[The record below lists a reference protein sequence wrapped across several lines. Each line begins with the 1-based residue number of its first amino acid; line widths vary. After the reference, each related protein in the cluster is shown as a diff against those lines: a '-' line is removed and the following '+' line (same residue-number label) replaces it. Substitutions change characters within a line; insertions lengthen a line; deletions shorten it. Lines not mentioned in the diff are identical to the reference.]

1 MSTENVTETENKAS
15 ENQSPKMSDFV
26 KTNSEGKKVFNL
38 IKFKKY
44 ITTELSYQNFY
55 DRFNRSYMNYSRCEI
70 EQMAE
75 HPELY
80 GRRIVDLSQ
89 YMYLKSGY
97 YKRLI
102 DYFVN
107 QVKLNYTI
115 DTQALKPGM
124 IINNKP
130 DTIKKNYISFAA
142 QSEKFGLQNEIHNIL
157 KRLYRD
163 DACFAYVLENESGIS
178 YYYFDPLVCHI
189 SKLVNGKVYQFNIDI
204 PLAGKLGYI
213 ELFPAEI
220 QLMIEEAQ
228 NKGLTRLEIP
238 MDKCLCLKY
247 NNDFPYLYPPFFM
260 MIADILLIDEYKDLA
275 KAQSINDAYK
285 ILTLKIPTKD
295 GEITLDDGLI
305 STFVGS
311 VFDTVQNNIGV
322 ITTPFDMATEEFSSS
337 NADDRDTVSD
347 AISWAF
353 KNVGVSE
360 ALMSGASSGSELKL
374 SVTNDSGDLFR
385 IYRMIEDWIALQM
398 HIRGF
403 VYSNYE
409 FVYKILDMTIFNEKD
424 FISNEL
430 QMAQNGLPNKSRLAS
445 ANGMSPAVMIGNSV
459 VENEILKDMFDSW
472 IPLQTSYTMSG
483 NGSSSNSGSETV
495 GGRPVKDDADVTAV
509 TEVQRENDSNNTENR
524 I

>member
-1 MSTENVTETENKAS
+1 MSTENVIETENKTS

-26 KTNSEGKKVFNL
+26 KTNAEGKKVFDL
-38 IKFKKY
+38 VKFKQY
-44 ITTELSYQNFY
+44 ITTSLSYQNFY
-55 DRFNRSYMNYSRCEI
+55 DRFNRSYLSYSRCEI
-70 EQMAE
+70 EHMAE

-80 GRRIVDLSQ
+80 GRRIVNLSQ

-107 QVKLNYTI
+107 QAKLNYTI

-124 IINNKP
+124 ISNNKP

-142 QSEKFGLQNEIHNIL
+142 QAEKFGLQNEIHNIL

-163 DACFAYVLENESGIS
+163 DACFAYVLENESSIS
-178 YYYFDPLVCHI
+178 YYYFDPMICHI
-189 SKLVNGKVYQFNIDI
+189 SRLVDGKVYQFSIDI
-204 PLAGKLGYI
+204 PLAGRFGYV

-220 QLMIEEAQ
+220 QLLVKEAQ
-228 NKGLTRLEIP
+228 ERGLTRVEIP
-238 MDKCLCLKY
+238 MDKSLCIKY

-285 ILTLKIPTKD
+285 LLTMKVPTKD
-295 GEITLDDGLI
+295 GEITLDKGLI
-305 STFVGS
+305 EFFTSLVLD
-311 VFDTVQNNIGV
+311 VVDNHIGV
-322 ITTPFDMATEEFSSS
+322 ITTPFDMETEEFSSS

-374 SVTNDSGDLFR
+374 SITNDSGDIFR
-385 IYRMIEDWIALQM
+385 IYRMLEDWVRLQM
-398 HIRGF
+398 ELRGYI
-403 VYSNYE
+403 YSNYE
-409 FVYKILDMTIFNEKD
+409 FIYRILDMTIFNEKD
-424 FISNEL
+424 FIDNEL
-430 QMAQNGLPNKSRLAS
+430 KMAQNGLPNKTRLAS
-445 ANGMSPAVMIGNSV
+445 ANGMSPAVMIGNSI
-459 VENEILKDMFDSW
+459 VENEILVGMFDNW
-472 IPLQTSYTMSG
+472 RVLKTSYTQ
-483 NGSSSNSGSETV
+483 SNSDNNGA
-495 GGRPVKDDADVTAV
+495 GRPQSEDGDLSASGEVT
-509 TEVQRENDSNNTENR
+509 RENDTNDPDNR
-524 I
+524 T

>member
-1 MSTENVTETENKAS
+1 MSTENVIETENKAS

-26 KTNSEGKKVFNL
+26 KTNAEGKKVFDL
-38 IKFKKY
+38 VKFKQY
-44 ITTELSYQNFY
+44 ITTSLSYQNFY
-55 DRFNRSYMNYSRCEI
+55 DRFNRSYMEYSRCEI

-75 HPELY
+75 HPEFY
-80 GRRIVDLSQ
+80 GRRIVNLSQ

-107 QVKLNYTI
+107 QAKLNYTI
-115 DTQALKPGM
+115 DTQALKLGM
-124 IINNKP
+124 ISNNKP

-142 QSEKFGLQNEIHNIL
+142 QAEKFGLQNEIHNIL

-189 SKLVNGKVYQFNIDI
+189 SKLVNGKVYQFDIDI
-204 PLAGKLGYI
+204 PLAGKFGYI

-238 MDKCLCLKY
+238 MDKCLCIKY

-403 VYSNYE
+403 VYPNYE

-459 VENEILKDMFDSW
+459 VENEILKDMFDNWNVLKS
-472 IPLQTSYTMSG
+472 TYTT
-483 NGSSSNSGSETV
+483 SSSDTSSDNE

>member
-1 MSTENVTETENKAS
+1 MSTENITKTENKSPDNKSS
-15 ENQSPKMSDFV
+15 EMSDFI
-26 KTNSEGKKVFNL
+26 KTNSEGKKVFDL
-38 IKFKKY
+38 TKFKKY
-44 ITTELSYQNFY
+44 ITTSLSYQNFY
-55 DRFNRSYMNYSRCEI
+55 DRFNRSYLSYSRCEI
-70 EQMAE
+70 EHMAE

-80 GRRIVDLSQ
+80 GKRIVNLSQ

-107 QVKLNYTI
+107 QAKLNYTI
-115 DTQALKPGM
+115 DTQALKSRM
-124 IINNKP
+124 ISNNKP
-130 DTIKKNYISFAA
+130 DTIKNNYISFAA
-142 QSEKFGLQNEIHNIL
+142 QAEKFGLQNEIHNIL

-213 ELFPAEI
+213 ELFPTEI

-228 NKGLTRLEIP
+228 NKGLIRLEIP
-238 MDKCLCLKY
+238 MDRCLCIKY

-445 ANGMSPAVMIGNSV
+445 ANGMSPAVMIGNSI
-459 VENEILKDMFDSW
+459 VENEILKEMFNNW
-472 IPLQTSYTMSG
+472 MPLQTSYTMSG
-483 NGSSSNSGSETV
+483 SSSSSSSSETEI
-495 GGRPVKDDADVTAV
+495 GRPQMEEGDLSASGEIT
-509 TEVQRENDSNNTENR
+509 RGNDSNDPDNR

>member
-1 MSTENVTETENKAS
+1 MSTENVIETENKAS

-26 KTNSEGKKVFNL
+26 KTNAEGKRVFDL
-38 IKFKKY
+38 VKFKQY
-44 ITTELSYQNFY
+44 ITTSLSYQNFY
-55 DRFNRSYMNYSRCEI
+55 DRFNRSYLSYSRCEI
-70 EQMAE
+70 ENMAE

-80 GRRIVDLSQ
+80 GRRIVNLSQ

-107 QVKLNYTI
+107 QAKLNYTI

-124 IINNKP
+124 ISNNKS
-130 DTIKKNYISFAA
+130 DTIRKNYISFAA

-213 ELFPAEI
+213 ELFPDEI
-220 QLMIEEAQ
+220 QLMIEKAQ

-238 MDKCLCLKY
+238 IDKCLCIKY
-247 NNDFPYLYPPFFM
+247 NNDVPYLNPPFFM

-385 IYRMIEDWIALQM
+385 IYRMIEDWVNLQL

-403 VYSNYE
+403 VYPNYE

-472 IPLQTSYTMSG
+472 MPLQTSYTMSG
-483 NGSSSNSGSETV
+483 NGSLSNSSSETV
-495 GGRPVKDDADVTAV
+495 GGRPVKDDADVAAV
-509 TEVQRENDSNNTENR
+509 TEVQRENDSNDTENR

>member
-1 MSTENVTETENKAS
+1 MSTTETENKTPDV
-15 ENQSPKMSDFV
+15 NDFV
-26 KTNSEGKKVFNL
+26 KTNSEGKKVFDL
-38 IKFKKY
+38 TLFKKY
-44 ITTELSYQNFY
+44 LSTSLTYKNLY
-55 DRFNRSYMNYSRCEI
+55 DRFNRSYLSYTRCEI

-75 HPELY
+75 HPEMY
-80 GRRIVDLSQ
+80 GRRIVSLSQ

-102 DYFVN
+102 DYFTN
-107 QVKLNYTI
+107 QAKLNYTI
-115 DTQALKPGM
+115 DTRTLKPGM
-124 IINNKP
+124 ISNNKP
-130 DTIKKNYISFAA
+130 DAIKKNYIAFAA

-189 SKLVNGKVYQFNIDI
+189 SRLVNGKVYQFNIDI

-213 ELFPAEI
+213 ELFPTEI
-220 QLMIEEAQ
+220 QLMIEDAQ

-238 MDKCLCLKY
+238 MDRCLCIKY

-445 ANGMSPAVMIGNSV
+445 ANGMSPAVMIGNSI
-459 VENEILKDMFDSW
+459 VENEILKEMFDSW
-472 IPLQTSYTMSG
+472 KPVSTSYTQ
-483 NGSSSNSGSETV
+483 SSSNNNGS
-495 GGRPVKDDADVTAV
+495 GRPQSEDGDLSEAGERTRNDDNANDPANRDV
-509 TEVQRENDSNNTENR
+509 
-524 I
+524 